1 MTDGKKKKGE
11 AATASAPDATT
22 ALAQDAAVVKAR
34 LARQQRIRTERN
46 PLPRVD
52 YLCRVLGRAG
62 ADGVRVELRYVPDK
76 LLLQEPAFVDYLSA
90 MPEAKTLESLAAM
103 ILDDLN
109 NELVPRFVQIRVL
122 AAASGPDA
130 GHAVLLEDRR
140 PRWDNPALLAR
151 LPGF

>member
-1 MTDGKKKKGE
+1 MTDGEKKTPK
-11 AATASAPDATT
+11 APASAPDAAA
-22 ALAQDAAVVKAR
+22 ALAQDAEVVKAR
-34 LARQQRIRTERN
+34 IARQQRIRTERN
-46 PLPRVD
+46 PLPRAD
-52 YLCRVLGRAG
+52 YLCRVLGKAG
-62 ADGVRVELRYVPDK
+62 TDGVRVELRYVPDK
-76 LLLQEPAFVDYLSA
+76 LLLQEPVFNDYLA
-90 MPEAKTLESLAAM
+90 ALPEPKTLESLAAM

-130 GHAVLLEDRR
+130 GHAVLIEDRR